1 MTALS
6 DSLAASQAR
15 AVVAL
20 SKAYVSGRM
29 DRDAVQL
36 ALIGCGLA
44 DQVDSDQW
52 FATLDV
58 IREHGAAPPGE
69 ARPAPDNNATEAQWK
84 LLRDL
89 ADKAGKTAPEGAL
102 TKAQASQ
109 VIEQIKAGTYNPDDW
124 GVPF

>member
-29 DRDAVQL
+29 DREAVQL

-58 IREHGAAPPGE
+58 IREHGAAPPAE
-69 ARPAPDNNATEAQWK
+69 ARPVDNNATEAQWR
-84 LLRDL
+84 LLKDL

-124 GVPF
+124 AVAF

>member
-58 IREHGAAPPGE
+58 IREHVSE
-69 ARPAPDNNATEAQWK
+69 
-84 LLRDL
+84 
-89 ADKAGKTAPEGAL
+89 
-102 TKAQASQ
+102 
-109 VIEQIKAGTYNPDDW
+109 DDR
-124 GVPF
+124 G